1 MTIWGKL
8 LGAAAGQAL
17 GGPLGALIG
26 AAMGHVL
33 VDRPLDR
40 APLKPVETQSA
51 AFTIAAIALAAKL
64 SAADGRSSEAEFRT
78 FQRLFSV
85 EPGEAENVAR
95 FYRFAQ
101 KSPHGFE
108 LYASQARD
116 TLGVGNPLLV
126 DLLDCLFMIALAD
139 GRIDAQEQAFLDIVA
154 ERFALS
160 PQCYA
165 QVKARYRID
174 HSCPYAVLGLEP
186 DAGPDEIRAAYRQLA
201 RQHHPD
207 RHMAEGAPEPFLKVA
222 HARMAAINA
231 AYRDLMQAQAA

>member
-8 LGAAAGQAL
+8 LGAAAGLAL

-26 AAMGHVL
+26 VAMGHVL
-33 VDRPLDR
+33 VDRPMDR
-40 APLKPVETQSA
+40 THLRPVEAQSA
-51 AFTIAAIALAAKL
+51 TFTIAAIALAAKL
-64 SAADGRSSEAEFRT
+64 SASDGSASAAEFQT
-78 FQRLFSV
+78 FRRLFSV
-85 EPGEAENVAR
+85 DPGEAENVAR

-108 LYASQARD
+108 LYARQARE
-116 TLGVGNPLLV
+116 TLGIGNPLLI

-139 GRIDAQEQAFLDIVA
+139 GHIDTREQAFLDSTA
-154 ERFALS
+154 AQFALS
-160 PQCYA
+160 RECYA
-165 QVKARYRID
+165 QVKARYKID
-174 HSCPYAVLGLEP
+174 HTCPYAVLGLTP
-186 DAGPDEIRAAYRQLA
+186 DAGPDDIRVAYRRLA

-231 AYRDLMQAQAA
+231 AYRDLIQAQAA

>member
-26 AAMGHVL
+26 VAMGHVL
-33 VDRPLDR
+33 VDRPLERSRPR
-40 APLKPVETQSA
+40 AVEAHSA
-51 AFTIAAIALAAKL
+51 TFAIAAIALAAKL
-64 SAADGRSSEAEFRT
+64 SAADGSSSEAEFRT

-85 EPGEAENVAR
+85 DPAEADNVGR

-108 LYASQARD
+108 LYARQARD

-139 GRIDAQEQAFLDIVA
+139 GRIDVQEQAFLDIVA
-154 ERFALS
+154 EQFALS

-165 QVKARYRID
+165 QVKARYLLD
-174 HSCPYAVLGLEP
+174 KNCPYAVLGLDP
-186 DAGPDEIRAAYRQLA
+186 DAGPDEIRAAYRRLA

-207 RHMAEGAPEPFLKVA
+207 RHVAEGAPEPFLKVA

-231 AYRDLMQAQAA
+231 AYADLMPARAA

>member
-8 LGAAAGQAL
+8 LGAAAGQAI

-26 AAMGHVL
+26 VAMGHAL
-33 VDRPLDR
+33 VDRPLERARPR
-40 APLKPVETQSA
+40 APEAQSA
-51 AFTIAAIALAAKL
+51 TFTIAAIALAAKL
-64 SAADGRSSEAEFRT
+64 SAADGRSSDAEFRT

-85 EPGEAENVAR
+85 DPAESENVAR
-95 FYRFAQ
+95 FYRFAR

-116 TLGVGNPLLV
+116 TLGIGNPLLI

-139 GRIDAQEQAFLDIVA
+139 GRIDEREQDFLDCVA
-154 ERFALS
+154 VQFALS

-174 HSCPYAVLGLEP
+174 RNSPYAVLGLEP
-186 DAGPDEIRAAYRQLA
+186 DAGPDEIRAAYRRLA